1 MNYAIPYH
9 QIGLLNALQNQLFQ
23 KYIGENVYEKIISS
37 LKTFLK
43 NCSYGNPQHVDFGC
57 FVQF

>member
-9 QIGLLNALQNQLFQ
+9 QIGLLNAVQNLSSIKKQGV
-23 KYIGENVYEKIISS
+23 KIYGKIIEN